1 MTKKDIEAALISTL
15 QEIQQVS
22 GLECPPLTKNT
33 TPLADLPQFDSK
45 VWPIAV
51 CLIGEKLGID
61 LPNDVNI
68 FKKEDSCDSLDISE
82 IVNKVLSLVE
92 NSIPIE
98 TKKVYLQ

>member
-15 QEIQQVS
+15 QEIQHVS

-82 IVNKVLSLVE
+82 IVNKVLFLIES
-92 NSIPIE
+92 SILIE
-98 TKKVYLQ
+98 IKKVYLQ